1 MSNSSPNQIALE
13 SMFKVEPAL
22 SRIGFAGEL
31 LELPKYTV
39 LHAGPPFLSPLDLP
53 QTIKSSLILSCIYE
67 GWAKSEEEAVEMINS
82 GVLNLKPAQ
91 DHHCVTP
98 LAALIT
104 NKTAILGVTD
114 QNSSLPCTYSPLS
127 SGPPPDIRFG
137 TRDLSILQTMHNRD
151 HGMYRAVKAL
161 LTESIMIRPIALIGL
176 SGGDELHSN
185 TSAATQALRNEFMR
199 RIKQS
204 DLKAKDTEDLV
215 DLMGKNPGFFL
226 TIWMACCKLYLSSM
240 EGVKGSTLVTRMG
253 ANAQKIGIS
262 LADQPEQWIT
272 CEANSPVGSRFEKA
286 PKDVEV
292 EGVVGDSCVID
303 IMGFGGQITQ
313 HAPEVFNTLKPFLP
327 ANISQRTSSIMTAIH
342 PLYEEI
348 SAVDGT
354 FSIEVGLDCEKMKLN
369 HLSPLINIGMLSSDG
384 KAGLLGRGVYLGHH
398 PFF

>member
-185 TSAATQALRNEFMR
+185 TSAASSSRCASTVPR
-199 RIKQS
+199 RH
-204 DLKAKDTEDLV
+204 L
-215 DLMGKNPGFFL
+215 
-226 TIWMACCKLYLSSM
+226 
-240 EGVKGSTLVTRMG
+240 
-253 ANAQKIGIS
+253 
-262 LADQPEQWIT
+262 LA
-272 CEANSPVGSRFEKA
+272 SRYT
-286 PKDVEV
+286 P
-292 EGVVGDSCVID
+292 
-303 IMGFGGQITQ
+303 
-313 HAPEVFNTLKPFLP
+313 
-327 ANISQRTSSIMTAIH
+327 R
-342 PLYEEI
+342 
-348 SAVDGT
+348 
-354 FSIEVGLDCEKMKLN
+354 
-369 HLSPLINIGMLSSDG
+369 
-384 KAGLLGRGVYLGHH
+384 
-398 PFF
+398 